1 MTRSVLH
8 PSRPEGSRAPTGRAP
23 GPTAGG
29 SGRPGPVSRIG
40 RLALGDFRDRVRRPA
55 YAVTLLAAVGLG
67 LLAVPSADGHW
78 AILALGSYR
87 GEYNSAYVGTATALA
102 GALWLTLGGFYVVRK
117 GLGREEE
124 TGVGQLLAAAP
135 LRNAELLL
143 AKFLGNLLVLG
154 SMLGVL
160 ALTAPALQLVRG
172 EDRAL
177 DPVALLLPFLVLTLP
192 LLAATAALAV
202 VFETVPL
209 LRGGLGN
216 VTWFAFAPVLLIAGE
231 APGAPFGGLGLGP
244 VAESLR
250 DTLAAR
256 GVDLGGDDF
265 SLGLTRAD
273 SPLEAFHWD
282 GADYGTGFLAQRVLL
297 VLFAVAL
304 AALPALWFTR
314 FDPARARV
322 AERHPDRTAPAP
334 GSASVLGSA
343 PVPGPVRTA
352 APPVAPSA
360 GPGPAP
366 HAYHPR
372 SRSRFGSHFGR
383 LLRGETRILFADAS
397 RWWWLA
403 AAGPVLA
410 GLSVPPDTGV
420 GAVLPAAWV
429 WPVLLWSRLGSRSAE
444 NDLEVLLGAYPAARA
459 RLLAEWAAGV
469 LLTALTG
476 AGVLVRLAAAGD
488 TAGVAAWSAG
498 ALFIPSLALALGALS
513 RTHRL
518 FQALYLPLWYLV
530 VNQIAAVD
538 FMGAVRRAG
547 HPAGPSPVLVTAVT
561 LSLLTVALLTTTARR
576 ALRD

>member
-1 MTRSVLH
+1 M
-8 PSRPEGSRAPTGRAP
+8 
-23 GPTAGG
+23 
-29 SGRPGPVSRIG
+29 SRIV
-40 RLALGDFRDRVRRPA
+40 RLALGDFRDRIRRPA

-67 LLAVPSADGHW
+67 LLAVPPTDGHW

-102 GALWLTLGGFYVVRK
+102 GTLWLTLGGFYVVRK
-117 GLGREEE
+117 GLGRDEE

-135 LRNAELLL
+135 LRNVELML

-177 DPVALLLPFLVLTLP
+177 DPVALLTPFLVLTLP

-202 VFETVPL
+202 LFETVPL

-216 VTWFAFAPVLLIAGE
+216 VTWFTFAPALLIAGE

-244 VAESLR
+244 VAASLR
-250 DTLAAR
+250 DTLATR

-265 SLGLTRAD
+265 SLGLTKVD
-273 SPLEAFHWD
+273 SPLEAFRWD
-282 GADYGTGFLAQRVLL
+282 GADYGTGFLAQRLLL
-297 VLFAVAL
+297 VLLAVAL

-314 FDPARARV
+314 FDPARARA
-322 AERHPDRTAPAP
+322 AERHPDGTAPTP
-334 GSASVLGSA
+334 
-343 PVPGPVRTA
+343 T
-352 APPVAPSA
+352 
-360 GPGPAP
+360 PGPALTAAAAFAPPAGPASAP
-366 HAYHPR
+366 HARHHR
-372 SRSRFGSHFGR
+372 SHSRFGSHYGR
-383 LLRGETRILFADAS
+383 LLLGEARILFADAS
-397 RWWWLA
+397 RWWWFA
-403 AAGPVLA
+403 AAGLVLA

-469 LLTALTG
+469 LLTALIG

-498 ALFIPSLALALGALS
+498 ALFIPSLALALGTLS

-518 FQALYLPLWYLV
+518 FQALYLPLWYLA
-530 VNQIAAVD
+530 VNQVAALD
-538 FMGAVRRAG
+538 FMGTVRRAG
-547 HPAGPSPVLVTAVT
+547 HPAGPSPVLVTAIT
-561 LSLLTVALLTTTARR
+561 LTLLSTTLLTTTTRR
-576 ALRD
+576 ALRG

>member
-1 MTRSVLH
+1 M
-8 PSRPEGSRAPTGRAP
+8 
-23 GPTAGG
+23 
-29 SGRPGPVSRIG
+29 G
-40 RLALGDFRDRVRRPA
+40 RLALGDFRDRIRRPA

-67 LLAVPSADGHW
+67 LLAVPPADGHW
-78 AILALGSYR
+78 AVLAIGSYR
-87 GEYNSAYVGTATALA
+87 GEYNSAYVGAATALA
-102 GALWLTLGGFYVVRK
+102 GTLWLTLGGFYVVRK
-117 GLGREEE
+117 GLGRDEE

-135 LRNAELLL
+135 LRNVELTL

-160 ALTAPALQLVRG
+160 ALTAPVLQLVRG

-177 DPVALLLPFLVLTLP
+177 DPVALLTPFLVLTLP

-202 VFETVPL
+202 LFETVPL

-216 VTWFAFAPVLLIAGE
+216 VTWFTFAPALLIAGE

-244 VAESLR
+244 VAASLR

-256 GVDLGGDDF
+256 GIDLGGDDF
-265 SLGLTRAD
+265 SLGLTKTD
-273 SPLEAFHWD
+273 SPLEAFRWD
-282 GADYGTGFLAQRVLL
+282 GADYGTGFIAQRLLL
-297 VLFAVAL
+297 VLLAVAM

-334 GSASVLGSA
+334 A
-343 PVPGPVRTA
+343 PVPVRGPGRTA
-352 APPVAPSA
+352 APPVPGPA
-360 GPGPAP
+360 GPGSASAP
-366 HAYHPR
+366 RTYHR

-383 LLRGETRILFADAS
+383 LLLGEARILFADGS

-403 AAGPVLA
+403 AAGLVLA

-429 WPVLLWSRLGSRSAE
+429 WPVLLWSRLGCRSAE
-444 NDLEVLLGAYPAARA
+444 NDLELLLGAYPAGRA

-469 LLTALTG
+469 LLTALIG
-476 AGVLVRLAAAGD
+476 AGVLVRLAVAGD
-488 TAGVAAWSAG
+488 ASGVAAWSAG
-498 ALFIPSLALALGALS
+498 ALFIPSLALALGTLS

-530 VNQIAAVD
+530 VNQIAAAD

-561 LSLLTVALLTTTARR
+561 LSLLTAALLTRTARR

>member
-1 MTRSVLH
+1 MTGSVLH
-8 PSRPEGSRAPTGRAP
+8 PSRPDGSRAPTDRAP

-29 SGRPGPVSRIG
+29 SERPGPVSRIG
-40 RLALGDFRDRVRRPA
+40 RLALGDFRDRIRRPA

-67 LLAVPSADGHW
+67 LLAVPPTDGHW

-87 GEYNSAYVGTATALA
+87 GEYNSAYVGAATALA

-117 GLGREEE
+117 GLGRDEE

-135 LRNAELLL
+135 LRNVDLML

-177 DPVALLLPFLVLTLP
+177 DPIALLTPFLVLTLP

-216 VTWFAFAPVLLIAGE
+216 VTWFAFAPALLIAGE

-244 VAESLR
+244 VADSLR

-265 SLGLTRAD
+265 SLGLTRMD

-282 GADYGTGFLAQRVLL
+282 GADFGTGFVAQRLLL
-297 VLFAVAL
+297 VLLAVAL
-304 AALPALWFTR
+304 AALPAAWFTR

-334 GSASVLGSA
+334 LPA

-352 APPVAPSA
+352 APRVAPPA
-360 GPGPAP
+360 APGLASPA
-366 HAYHPR
+366 YRR
-372 SRSRFGSHFGR
+372 SRSRFGSHYGR
-383 LLRGETRILFADAS
+383 LLLGEARILFADGS
-397 RWWWLA
+397 RWWWLG
-403 AAGPVLA
+403 AAGLVLA

-444 NDLEVLLGAYPAARA
+444 NDLEVLLRAYPAARA

-469 LLTALTG
+469 LLTALIG

-488 TAGVAAWSAG
+488 AAGVAAWSAG
-498 ALFIPSLALALGALS
+498 ALFIPSLALALGTLS

-530 VNQIAAVD
+530 VNQIAAAD

>member
-1 MTRSVLH
+1 M
-8 PSRPEGSRAPTGRAP
+8 
-23 GPTAGG
+23 
-29 SGRPGPVSRIG
+29 G

-216 VTWFAFAPVLLIAGE
+216 VTWFTFAPVLLIAGE
-231 APGAPFGGLGLGP
+231 APGTPFGGLGLGP
-244 VAESLR
+244 VADSLR

-304 AALPALWFTR
+304 VALPALWFTR

-322 AERHPDRTAPAP
+322 AERYPDRTAPAP
-334 GSASVLGSA
+334 GSTSVPGSA
-343 PVPGPVRTA
+343 PVPGAVRTA
-352 APPVAPSA
+352 APPVAPPA
-360 GPGPAP
+360 GPGP
-366 HAYHPR
+366 HAHHLR

-403 AAGPVLA
+403 AAGLVLA

-469 LLTALTG
+469 LLTALIG
-476 AGVLVRLAAAGD
+476 AGVLVRLTAAGD

-547 HPAGPSPVLVTAVT
+547 HPAGPSPALVTAVT

>member
-1 MTRSVLH
+1 M
-8 PSRPEGSRAPTGRAP
+8 PRPDGSRAPTGRAP
-23 GPTAGG
+23 GTAAGG
-29 SGRPGPVSRIG
+29 SERTGPVGRIG
-40 RLALGDFRDRVRRPA
+40 RLALGDFRDRIRRPA

-67 LLAVPSADGHW
+67 LLAVPPTDGHW

-102 GALWLTLGGFYVVRK
+102 GTLWLTLGGFYVVRK
-117 GLGREEE
+117 GLGRDEE

-135 LRNAELLL
+135 LRNVELML

-154 SMLGVL
+154 SMLVVL
-160 ALTAPALQLVRG
+160 ALTAPVLQLVRG

-177 DPVALLLPFLVLTLP
+177 DPVALLTPFLVLTLP

-202 VFETVPL
+202 LFETVPL

-216 VTWFAFAPVLLIAGE
+216 VTWFAFAPALLIAGE

-244 VAESLR
+244 VAASLR

-265 SLGLTRAD
+265 SLGLTKVD
-273 SPLEAFHWD
+273 SPLEAFPWD
-282 GADYGTGFLAQRVLL
+282 GVDFGTGFLAQRLLL
-297 VLFAVAL
+297 VVLAVAL

-314 FDPARARV
+314 FDPARARA
-322 AERHPDRTAPAP
+322 AERHRDGTA
-334 GSASVLGSA
+334 SA
-343 PVPGPVRTA
+343 PVPASAPGPVRVA
-352 APPVAPSA
+352 APSVAPSA
-360 GPGPAP
+360 GPASAP
-366 HAYHPR
+366 HAHHR
-372 SRSRFGSHFGR
+372 SRSGFGSHFGR
-383 LLRGETRILFADAS
+383 LLLGEARILFADAS

-403 AAGPVLA
+403 AAGLVLA
-410 GLSVPPDTGV
+410 GLSVPRDTGV

-444 NDLEVLLGAYPAARA
+444 NDLEVLLGAYPAART

-469 LLTALTG
+469 LLTALMG

-498 ALFIPSLALALGALS
+498 ALFIPSLALALGTLS

-518 FQALYLPLWYLV
+518 FQALYLPLWYLA
-530 VNQIAAVD
+530 VNQLAALD
-538 FMGAVRRAG
+538 FMGIVRRAG

-561 LSLLTVALLTTTARR
+561 LALLATTLLTTTTRS

>member
-1 MTRSVLH
+1 M
-8 PSRPEGSRAPTGRAP
+8 
-23 GPTAGG
+23 
-29 SGRPGPVSRIG
+29 SRIG
-40 RLALGDFRDRVRRPA
+40 RLALGDFRDRIRRPA

-67 LLAVPSADGHW
+67 LLAVPPADGHW
-78 AILALGSYR
+78 AILALGPYR

-102 GALWLTLGGFYVVRK
+102 GTLWLSLGGFYVVRK
-117 GLGREEE
+117 GLGRDEE

-135 LRNAELLL
+135 LHNVELML

-177 DPVALLLPFLVLTLP
+177 DPVALLTPFLVLTLP
-192 LLAATAALAV
+192 MLAATAALAV
-202 VFETVPL
+202 LFETVPL

-216 VTWFAFAPVLLIAGE
+216 VTWFTFAPALLIAGE

-244 VAESLR
+244 VAASLR

-265 SLGLTRAD
+265 SLGLTKVG
-273 SPLEAFHWD
+273 SPLEAFRWD
-282 GADYGTGFLAQRVLL
+282 GADFGTGFLAQRLLL
-297 VLFAVAL
+297 VLLAVVL

-314 FDPARARV
+314 FDPARART
-322 AERHPDRTAPAP
+322 AERHSDGTAPAP
-334 GSASVLGSA
+334 LAA
-343 PVPGPVRTA
+343 PVPGPVRAA
-352 APPVAPSA
+352 APPVAP
-360 GPGPAP
+360 PVAP
-366 HAYHPR
+366 HAGPASAPQAHHR
-372 SRSRFGSHFGR
+372 SRSRFGSHYGR
-383 LLRGETRILFADAS
+383 LLLSETWILFADAS

-403 AAGPVLA
+403 AAGLVLA
-410 GLSVPPDTGV
+410 GLSVPSDTGV

-469 LLTALTG
+469 LLTALIG
-476 AGVLVRLAAAGD
+476 AGVLVRLVTAGD
-488 TAGVAAWSAG
+488 LAGVAAWSAG
-498 ALFIPSLALALGALS
+498 ALFIPSLALALGTLS

-518 FQALYLPLWYLV
+518 FQALYLPLWYLA
-530 VNQIAAVD
+530 VNQIAALD
-538 FMGAVRRAG
+538 FMGTVRRAG
-547 HPAGPSPVLVTAVT
+547 HPAGPSPLLITSIT
-561 LSLLTVALLTTTARR
+561 LALLATTLLTATTRR
-576 ALRD
+576 TLRG

>member
-1 MTRSVLH
+1 MTRSVLRPSH
-8 PSRPEGSRAPTGRAP
+8 PDGSRAQTGRAP
-23 GPTAGG
+23 GAAAGG
-29 SGRPGPVSRIG
+29 SGRTGPVSRIG
-40 RLALGDFRDRVRRPA
+40 RLALGDFRDRIRRPA

-67 LLAVPSADGHW
+67 LLAVPPADGHW

-102 GALWLTLGGFYVVRK
+102 GTLWLSLGGFYVVRK
-117 GLGREEE
+117 GLGRDEE

-135 LRNAELLL
+135 LRNVELML

-177 DPVALLLPFLVLTLP
+177 DPVALLTPFLVLTLP
-192 LLAATAALAV
+192 MLAATAALAV
-202 VFETVPL
+202 LFETVPL

-216 VTWFAFAPVLLIAGE
+216 VTWFTFAPALLIAGE

-244 VAESLR
+244 VAASLR

-265 SLGLTRAD
+265 SLGLTKVD
-273 SPLEAFHWD
+273 SPLEAFRWD
-282 GADYGTGFLAQRVLL
+282 GVDFGTGFLAQRLLL
-297 VLFAVAL
+297 VLLAVVL
-304 AALPALWFTR
+304 AALSALWFTR
-314 FDPARARV
+314 FDPARART
-322 AERHPDRTAPAP
+322 AERHSDGTASAP
-334 GSASVLGSA
+334 LAA
-343 PVPGPVRTA
+343 PVPGPVRA
-352 APPVAPSA
+352 AAAPVAPPA
-360 GPGPAP
+360 GPASAP
-366 HAYHPR
+366 QAHHR

-383 LLRGETRILFADAS
+383 LLLGEARILFADAS
-397 RWWWLA
+397 RWWWLV
-403 AAGPVLA
+403 AAGLVLA
-410 GLSVPPDTGV
+410 GLSVPSDTGV

-469 LLTALTG
+469 LLTALIG
-476 AGVLVRLAAAGD
+476 AGVLVRLVAAGD
-488 TAGVAAWSAG
+488 LAGVAAWSAG
-498 ALFIPSLALALGALS
+498 ALFIPSLALALGILS

-518 FQALYLPLWYLV
+518 FQALYLPLWYLA
-530 VNQIAAVD
+530 VNQIAALD
-538 FMGAVRRAG
+538 FMGTVRRAG
-547 HPAGPSPVLVTAVT
+547 HPAGPSPLLVTAIT
-561 LSLLTVALLTTTARR
+561 LALLATALLTTTTRR
-576 ALRD
+576 TLRD